1 MVGQRHEKFDEE
13 GYHQGLAGEII
24 SLFARICK
32 LTDVYD
38 ELTTRRSHKKS
49 LKTIEALTIMKP
61 NMRHEFNPKLLNAF
75 MRMMKPQA

>member
-1 MVGQRHEKFDEE
+1 MFSQHHEQYDGEA
-13 GYHQGLAGEII
+13 YYQGLAGEDIF
-24 SLFARICK
+24 LLVRIYK

-61 NMRHEFNPKLLNAF
+61 NMRHEFDPKLLNAF
-75 MRMMKPQA
+75 MLVPEA